1 MNEPGAGPLADLRV
15 IDLATVI
22 AGPGCARY
30 LGDFGADVVKVERP
44 EGDTARDLGWRD
56 PTSGESLWW
65 RVVGRNKRT
74 IVLDLKDPADL
85 DTMLE
90 LCDSAD
96 VLVENFR
103 PGTLERLGLDPERLH
118 ERNPRLVVTRV
129 SGFGQTGPSR
139 DRPAFATQAEALSGF
154 AAINGEPDG
163 QPLLPPI
170 ALTDEVAALVA
181 AFATLVAVH
190 SGVGQVVDVNL
201 IESMLQLMGPL
212 VPLYGLLGETQQR
225 LGAGIPY
232 TVPRNT
238 YRCADGRWVA
248 VSSSAESVAQR
259 VLDLIGLGGDERFVG
274 LRRPHGAPRRD
285 RRGARCL
292 DGVTNQRRGARRV
305 RPRRGRRSAGTG
317 HGGHLRRPARRSARV
332 DHDRRRRPD
341 ARRRGAAVAYPGT
354 RPLGRPCARRGRR
367 RDPGRARRLSAPRRA
382 HSEIATSM
390 RSCLHSRAE
399 SSAMRAW
406 SSSSAEENACAG

>member
-1 MNEPGAGPLADLRV
+1 VNAGPLSDLRV
-15 IDLATVI
+15 IDVATVI

-30 LGDFGADVVKVERP
+30 LADFGADVIKVERP
-44 EGDTARDLGWRD
+44 SGDTSRDLGWRD
-56 PTSGESLWW
+56 PADGESLWW
-65 RVVGRNKRT
+65 KIVGRGKRT
-74 IVLDLKDPADL
+74 IVLDLKDPGDL
-85 DTMLE
+85 DTMYE
-90 LCDSAD
+90 LCRSAD

-103 PGTLERLGLDPERLH
+103 PGTLERLGLGPDVLH
-118 ERNPRLVVTRV
+118 QLAPDMVITRV
-129 SGFGQTGPSR
+129 TGFGQSGPYR

-181 AFATLVAVH
+181 AFATMVAVH

-212 VPLYGLLGETQQR
+212 VPLYGLLGQTQQR

-259 VLDLIGLGGDERFVG
+259 VLELIGLGGDERFVG
-274 LRRPHGAPRRD
+274 FDARVEHRREIDDRLTEWMATRTSEEALSEFERVHAAAAPVHDMADIFADPHVAA
-285 RRGARCL
+285 RGSITTV
-292 DGVTNQRRGARRV
+292 DGVPMADV
-305 RPRRGRRSAGTG
+305 IA
-317 HGGHLRRPARRSARV
+317 
-332 DHDRRRRPD
+332 
-341 ARRRGAAVAYPGT
+341 
-354 RPLGRPCARRGRR
+354 
-367 RDPGRARRLSAPRRA
+367 RLSATPGRIRWA
-382 HSEIATSM
+382 GRPLDADGEQ
-390 RSCLHSRAE
+390 LRAE
-399 SSAMRAW
+399 LDP
-406 SSSSAEENACAG
+406 